1 MTYNNYENQL
11 DLAMKHSKSR
21 RALRR
26 YFDKKLINYGEFV
39 DSIISDISDGDMIN
53 LLAREKQWVDT
64 GSPTIFI
71 ENKGLAHQLYS
82 ASFDTKDFNVEP
94 PFKTFALSFPK
105 GTVIEG
111 ITLQTALVTIMTVA
125 ECIESGRDILG
136 INPMG
141 DDLESSDELCISINT
156 VDGSYISC
164 GHLYLSAFEEAI
176 LKSRANGEAITEQEV
191 LMKIALSLCV
201 YHSATEGNKLEKGFP
216 KAWAKKSKVKNKANG
231 RSMVL
236 RGMGCGSK
244 PSDTATHKER
254 KITLKVPFFRN
265 LRAARYYQGKH
276 KNKPI
281 GTRWVFV
288 QGIDLNGS
296 QHSLLS

>member
-11 DLAMKHSKSR
+11 DLAMGNSKAR
-21 RALRR
+21 RALRKH
-26 YFDKKLINYGEFV
+26 FGKKLISYDEFI
-39 DSIISDISDGDMIN
+39 DAAIGTISDAETIN

-71 ENKGLAHQLYS
+71 ENKDLAHQLYS
-82 ASFDTKDFNVEP
+82 ASFDVKDFNVES

-111 ITLQTALVTIMTVA
+111 ITMQTTLVSIMTVA
-125 ECIESGRDILG
+125 ECIKINRDIL
-136 INPMG
+136 NVFPSG
-141 DDLESSDELCISINT
+141 DALESSDELCVCLSKN
-156 VDGSYISC
+156 DSAYIAC
-164 GHLYLSAFEEAI
+164 GHSYLSTYDDPM
-176 LKSRANGEAITEQEV
+176 LKSQNGEAITEQDI

-231 RSMVL
+231 CSMVL

-244 PSDTATHKER
+244 PSNTTTNKER

-288 QGIDLNGS
+288 QGIDLNGC